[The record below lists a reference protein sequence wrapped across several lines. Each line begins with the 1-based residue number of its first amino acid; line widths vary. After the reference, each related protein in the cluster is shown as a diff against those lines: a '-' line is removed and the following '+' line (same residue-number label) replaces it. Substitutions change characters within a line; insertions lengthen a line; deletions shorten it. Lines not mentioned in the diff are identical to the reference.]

1 LLILTVLKSS
11 VGGRVISLEKLDRLV
26 EQAKS
31 IVLESSNPDRMSLW
45 RAYVALEYAILD
57 LKLHHGLEGNPS
69 PKPVKSAD
77 LAAAK
82 SMIGR
87 LNLPSSDKKKL
98 LYDLR
103 SCRDIVKALVA
114 SKLR

>member
-1 LLILTVLKSS
+1 LK
-11 VGGRVISLEKLDRLV
+11 KLDRLV

-31 IVLESSNPDRMSLW
+31 IVLDSSNPDRVSLW
-45 RAYVALEYAILD
+45 HAYVALEYAILD
-57 LKLHHGLEGNPS
+57 LKLHHGIEGS
-69 PKPVKSAD
+69 PPPKSVKSAD
-77 LAAAK
+77 LSTAK

-87 LNLPSSDKKKL
+87 LDLSSGDKKKL

>member
-1 LLILTVLKSS
+1 M
-11 VGGRVISLEKLDRLV
+11 EKVDRLV

-57 LKLHHGLEGNPS
+57 LKLRHGLEGNPP

-77 LAAAK
+77 LVAAK

-87 LNLPSSDKKKL
+87 LNVSSSGDKKKL

>member
-1 LLILTVLKSS
+1 MSS
-11 VGGRVISLEKLDRLV
+11 DKLDRLV

-31 IVLESSNPDRMSLW
+31 IVLASSNPDRASLW
-45 RAYVALEYAILD
+45 QAYVALEYAILD
-57 LKLHHGLEGNPS
+57 LKLRQGLEGKQP

-77 LAAAK
+77 LAATK

-87 LNLPSSDKKKL
+87 LDPSLGDKKKL

-103 SCRDIVKALVA
+103 SCRDMVKALVA
-114 SKLR
+114 SYNDVRSTTS

>member
-1 LLILTVLKSS
+1 M
-11 VGGRVISLEKLDRLV
+11 EKMDRLV

-31 IVLESSNPDRMSLW
+31 IVVKSSNPDRLSLW
-45 RAYVALEYAILD
+45 RTYVALEYAILD
-57 LKLHHGLEGNPS
+57 LKLRYGLEGNP
-69 PKPVKSAD
+69 PRKPVKSPD
-77 LAAAK
+77 LATVK

-87 LNLPSSDKKKL
+87 LDLSSGDKKKL

-103 SCRDIVKALVA
+103 SCRDIVKTLVA

>member
-1 LLILTVLKSS
+1 M
-11 VGGRVISLEKLDRLV
+11 EKLERLV

-31 IVLESSNPDRMSLW
+31 IVLKSSNPDRISLW
-45 RAYVALEYAILD
+45 RAYVALEYAVLD
-57 LKLHHGLEGNPS
+57 LKLHYGLEGSPL

-77 LAAAK
+77 LATAK
-82 SMIGR
+82 STIGR
-87 LNLPSSDKKKL
+87 LNLASSDKKKL

>member
-1 LLILTVLKSS
+1 
-11 VGGRVISLEKLDRLV
+11 LEKLNRLV

-31 IVLESSNPDRMSLW
+31 ILVESSNPDRLSLW

-57 LKLHHGLEGNPS
+57 LKLRYGLEGNPPS
-69 PKPVKSAD
+69 KPVKSAD
-77 LAAAK
+77 LATVK

-87 LNLPSSDKKKL
+87 LNLSSGDKKKL
-98 LYDLR
+98 LDDLR
-103 SCRDIVKALVA
+103 ICRDIVKALVA

>member
-1 LLILTVLKSS
+1 M
-11 VGGRVISLEKLDRLV
+11 EKLERLV
-26 EQAKS
+26 EQAKLI
-31 IVLESSNPDRMSLW
+31 IVESSNPDRVSLW

-57 LKLHHGLEGNPS
+57 LKLRHGLEGNPQ

-77 LAAAK
+77 LATAK

-87 LNLPSSDKKKL
+87 LDPSSGDKKKL
-98 LYDLR
+98 LDDLR
-103 SCRDIVKALVA
+103 LCRDIVKTLVA

>member
-1 LLILTVLKSS
+1 
-11 VGGRVISLEKLDRLV
+11 LEKLDRLV
-26 EQAKS
+26 DQAKS
-31 IVLESSNPDRMSLW
+31 IVVEGGNPDRVSLW
-45 RAYVALEYAILD
+45 RAYVVLEYAILD
-57 LKLHHGLEGNPS
+57 LKLRHGLEGNP
-69 PKPVKSAD
+69 PPPRPIKSAD

-87 LNLPSSDKKKL
+87 LDLSSGDKKRL

-114 SKLR
+114 SQLQ

>member
-1 LLILTVLKSS
+1 
-11 VGGRVISLEKLDRLV
+11 LERLDRLV

-31 IVLESSNPDRMSLW
+31 IILENSNPDRMSLW

-57 LKLHHGLEGNPS
+57 LKLRYGLEGNPP
-69 PKPVKSAD
+69 PKPAKSAD
-77 LAAAK
+77 LAAAR
-82 SMIGR
+82 SMVMR
-87 LNLPSSDKKKL
+87 LDLSSGDKKKL

-103 SCRDIVKALVA
+103 SCRNVIKALVA

>member
-1 LLILTVLKSS
+1 M
-11 VGGRVISLEKLDRLV
+11 EKLDRLV

-31 IVLESSNPDRMSLW
+31 IVVESSNPDRLSLW

-57 LKLHHGLEGNPS
+57 LKLRYGLEGNPP
-69 PKPVKSAD
+69 PKPVKSVD
-77 LAAAK
+77 LATVK

-87 LNLPSSDKKKL
+87 LDLSSGDKKKL
-98 LYDLR
+98 LDDLR
-103 SCRDIVKALVA
+103 LCRDIVKALVA

>member
-1 LLILTVLKSS
+1 M
-11 VGGRVISLEKLDRLV
+11 EKMDRLV

-31 IVLESSNPDRMSLW
+31 IVVESSNPDRLSLW
-45 RAYVALEYAILD
+45 RAYVALEYAILE
-57 LKLHHGLEGNPS
+57 LKLRYGLEGNPL

-87 LNLPSSDKKKL
+87 LDLSSGDKKKL
-98 LYDLR
+98 LDDLR
-103 SCRDIVKALVA
+103 SCRDIVKTLVA

>member
-1 LLILTVLKSS
+1 M
-11 VGGRVISLEKLDRLV
+11 EKMDRLV

-31 IVLESSNPDRMSLW
+31 IVVESSNPDRLSLW
-45 RAYVALEYAILD
+45 RAYVALEYAILE
-57 LKLHHGLEGNPS
+57 LKLRYGLEGNPP

-82 SMIGR
+82 SMICR
-87 LNLPSSDKKKL
+87 LDLSSGDKKKL
-98 LYDLR
+98 LDDLR
-103 SCRDIVKALVA
+103 SCRDIVKTLVA

>member
-1 LLILTVLKSS
+1 
-11 VGGRVISLEKLDRLV
+11 LEKMDRLV

-31 IVLESSNPDRMSLW
+31 IVVESSNPDRLSLW
-45 RAYVALEYAILD
+45 RAYVALEYAILE
-57 LKLHHGLEGNPS
+57 LKLRYGLEGNPP

-87 LNLPSSDKKKL
+87 LDLSSEDKKKL
-98 LYDLR
+98 LEDLR
-103 SCRDIVKALVA
+103 TCRDIVKTLVA

>member
-1 LLILTVLKSS
+1 M
-11 VGGRVISLEKLDRLV
+11 SLDKLDRLI

-31 IVLESSNPDRMSLW
+31 IVVASSNPDRASLW
-45 RAYVALEYAILD
+45 HAYVALEYAILD
-57 LKLHHGLEGNPS
+57 LKLHQGLEGNEP

-87 LNLPSSDKKKL
+87 LDPSSGDKKKL

-103 SCRDIVKALVA
+103 SCRNMVKALVA
-114 SKLR
+114 SYNDVRSTIS

>member
-1 LLILTVLKSS
+1 M
-11 VGGRVISLEKLDRLV
+11 GKLDRLV

-31 IVLESSNPDRMSLW
+31 IVVESGNPDRVSLW

-57 LKLHHGLEGNPS
+57 LKLRHGLEGNPPPS
-69 PKPVKSAD
+69 KPIKSAD
-77 LAAAK
+77 LAAAR

-87 LNLPSSDKKKL
+87 LNLSSGDKKKL

-103 SCRDIVKALVA
+103 SCRDIVKALLA
-114 SKLR
+114 SKLQ

>member
-1 LLILTVLKSS
+1 
-11 VGGRVISLEKLDRLV
+11 LEKMDRLV

-31 IVLESSNPDRMSLW
+31 IVVESSNPNRLSLW
-45 RAYVALEYAILD
+45 RAYVALEYAILE
-57 LKLHHGLEGNPS
+57 LKLRYGLEGNP
-69 PKPVKSAD
+69 PPNPVKSAD

-87 LNLPSSDKKKL
+87 LDLSSEDKKKL
-98 LYDLR
+98 LEDLR
-103 SCRDIVKALVA
+103 TCRDIVKMLVA

>member
-1 LLILTVLKSS
+1 ME
-11 VGGRVISLEKLDRLV
+11 RLDRLV

-31 IVLESSNPDRMSLW
+31 IILENSNPDRMSLW

-57 LKLHHGLEGNPS
+57 LKLRYGLEGNPP
-69 PKPVKSAD
+69 PKPAKSAD
-77 LAAAK
+77 LAAAR
-82 SMIGR
+82 SMVMR
-87 LNLPSSDKKKL
+87 LDLSSGDKKKL

-103 SCRDIVKALVA
+103 SCRNVIKALVA

>member
-1 LLILTVLKSS
+1 M
-11 VGGRVISLEKLDRLV
+11 EKLDRLV

-31 IVLESSNPDRMSLW
+31 ILVESSNPGRLPLW

-57 LKLHHGLEGNPS
+57 LKLRYGLEGNPP
-69 PKPVKSAD
+69 PKPVKSPD
-77 LAAAK
+77 LTTVK

-87 LNLPSSDKKKL
+87 LDLSSGDNKKL

-103 SCRDIVKALVA
+103 SCRNIVKALVA